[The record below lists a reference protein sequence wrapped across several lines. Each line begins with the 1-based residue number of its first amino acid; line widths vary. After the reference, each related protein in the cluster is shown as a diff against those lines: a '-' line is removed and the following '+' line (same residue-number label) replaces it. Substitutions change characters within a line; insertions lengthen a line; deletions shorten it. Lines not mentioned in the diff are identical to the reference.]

1 MARARRSPPAPA
13 GDVPTWF
20 MTYSD
25 VITLLMT
32 FFILLLTFATSEPE
46 RFAQMQVVT
55 FGGAASATG
64 VAAENPFALERDALV
79 LRVRPWSSRVGSHG
93 SEIPPL
99 NTDPPLES
107 LAKGLEHFDLAE
119 DLANRQAFHFD
130 LEWSALFDESGAPS
144 EYAAERFRLLAVQ
157 MRRLPLEARLQ
168 VPTAADLPSA
178 TQLADQVRQQ
188 AGIPAGRISVGVRPE
203 GASASRVL
211 RVIVTRGDQTRFA
224 ERAAPVR

>member
-1 MARARRSPPAPA
+1 MARRRRSSPPAGAIPA
-13 GDVPTWF
+13 WF

-64 VAAENPFALERDALV
+64 VVAENPFALERDALV

-93 SEIPPL
+93 SEMPPL
-99 NTDPPLES
+99 YVDPPLES
-107 LAKGLEHFDLAE
+107 MAKGLAHFDLE
-119 DLANRQAFHFD
+119 EELANRQAFHFD
-130 LEWSALFDESGAPS
+130 LEWSVLFDERGTPS

-157 MRRLPLEARLQ
+157 MRRLPLEVRLQ
-168 VPTAADLPSA
+168 VPTTADLPSA
-178 TQLADQVRQQ
+178 TQLADQLRQL

-203 GASASRVL
+203 GASSSRVL

-224 ERAAPVR
+224 GKSPPLR